1 VVSLSIVLCLIA
13 PADLPSIA
21 DATKGLTKKDG
32 LIESFVDS
40 SKGRV
45 LLKFGRPNDDSGT
58 VGEYLYADSLASGL
72 GANAIGLDRG
82 EDGSSYVLRF
92 RVRGEKLV
100 VEAINTA
107 YRANTA
113 NLDEQRATER
123 SFPTSVLWAGPL
135 TGRDPDGTCVVDFTS
150 FVVRDAHRSGDTLGA
165 YSLDAARS
173 FLMPESCLAFPDNLE
188 FDAQL
193 TFQSPKPSPG
203 VGEVSPDARSVTL
216 IQHHSLVR
224 LPDGNFKPRELD
236 VRSGFFGMTVFDF
249 AAPLASSPIKK
260 LIARHR
266 LEKTDPTKAL
276 SPVKKPIV
284 YYLDRG
290 APEPVRSALL
300 EGARWWSA
308 AFEAAGFQDAFKV
321 EVLPEDANPL
331 DIRYNVIQW
340 IHRSTRGYSVGGS
353 ITDPRTGEIVKGMV
367 RLDSSRIRQDLL
379 IFEGLTGAGDALTG
393 KPGDMTVPGL
403 ARIRQL
409 AAHEVGHTLGLKHNF
424 AGSTW
429 GGRASVMDYPG
440 PKIGLNPDGSLD
452 FSDAYGVGIG
462 AWDKLAIWAG
472 YSDSTEAERNKRLAA
487 IHTGEAVY
495 LTDEDDPPMGGAD
508 WRSSRWDN
516 GNDPIVGLK
525 NTLAI
530 RRAALTKFGSN
541 HMRPGLPMSQL
552 ELSLGPVYF
561 FHRYDLGTLAKTL
574 GGLQYEHSVNLDKP
588 RPVRSVPGAQQRQAL
603 DLILDCVSPSF
614 LDLPPSLASM
624 LNPPAPGYGDS
635 REKFSSG
642 TRYAFDS
649 LGAAN
654 TAADLVFSEI
664 LYPSRCTRIVEMHAR
679 DESLPS
685 LEEVLARTSERVFGV
700 VPTGKRQAE
709 IARGVQSVYVD
720 RLMDLV
726 DADVPRST
734 RSRALAELMAVVDKA
749 KARSQIG
756 SPESLA
762 HYRLLASEIQK
773 FLDRPMGEGK
783 RSAKPLAPMPGSPIG
798 CSMG

>member
-1 VVSLSIVLCLIA
+1 MA
-13 PADLPSIA
+13 PADLPSVA
-21 DATKGLTKKDG
+21 DATRGLTKKDG
-32 LIESFVDS
+32 LIESYIDS
-40 SKGRV
+40 AKGRV
-45 LLKFGRPNDDSGT
+45 LLKFGKPQDDTGT
-58 VGEYLYADSLASGL
+58 VGEFLYADSLASGL

-100 VEAINTA
+100 VEAINTG

-113 NLDEQRATER
+113 NVDEQRATER
-123 SFPTSVLWAGPL
+123 SFPTSVLWAGSL
-135 TGRDPDGTCVVDFTS
+135 TGRDSDGTCVVDFTS
-150 FVVRDAHRSGDTLGA
+150 FIVRDAHRSGDTLGA

-224 LPDGNFKPRELD
+224 LPDGNFKSRELD
-236 VRSGFFGMTVFDF
+236 VRSGFYGMTVFDF
-249 AAPLASSPIKK
+249 AAPLTASPIKK
-260 LIARHR
+260 LIGRHR
-266 LEKTDPTKAL
+266 LDKTDPTKAL
-276 SPVKKPIV
+276 SPVQKPIV

-321 EVLPEDANPL
+321 EVLPEGANPL

-353 ITDPRTGEIVKGMV
+353 ISDPRTGEIVKGMV

-440 PKIGLNPDGSLD
+440 PKIGLKPDGSLD
-452 FSDAYGVGIG
+452 FLDAYGVGIG

-472 YSDSTEAERNKRLAA
+472 YSDSTEAERNNRLSA
-487 IHTGEAVY
+487 IHSGEAVY
-495 LTDEDDPPMGGAD
+495 LTDEDDPPIGGAD
-508 WRSSRWDN
+508 WRSSKWDN

-530 RRAALTKFGSN
+530 RKVALAKFGPN

-574 GGLQYEHSVNLDKP
+574 GGLQYEHSVNLDNP
-588 RPVRSVPGAQQRQAL
+588 RSVRSIPGPQQRQAL
-603 DLILDCVSPSF
+603 DLMLDCVSPSF
-614 LDLPPSLASM
+614 LELPSSLASM
-624 LNPPAPGYGDS
+624 LNPPAPGFGDS
-635 REKFSSG
+635 REKFSST

-654 TAADLVFSEI
+654 TSADLVFSEI
-664 LYPSRCTRIVEMHAR
+664 LFPSRCTRIVEMHAR

-700 VPTGKRQAE
+700 VPTNKRQAE
-709 IARGVQSVYVD
+709 IARGVQSAYVD
-720 RLMDLV
+720 RLLDLV

-734 RSRALAELMAVVDKA
+734 RSRALAELMAVMEKA

-762 HYRLLASEIQK
+762 HYRLLAAEIQK